1 MPARVAYCHSEHPPA
16 EIVTP
21 LQDKGIVDITAAGYK
36 KHNKLF
42 VRGKEDMKTVEI
54 SENNSGMNVWQLME
68 WAENENLLIKGKSGQ
83 EFVLAIVDDF
93 EAEVESLR
101 YNDEFIAFLDKRAQ
115 EPTIPIE
122 EARKR
127 LLEDG

>member
-1 MPARVAYCHSEHPPA
+1 
-16 EIVTP
+16 
-21 LQDKGIVDITAAGYK
+21 
-36 KHNKLF
+36 
-42 VRGKEDMKTVEI
+42 MKTVEI
-54 SENNSGMNVWQLME
+54 SENNSGINVWQLME